1 MAYSLA
7 PEMSAPTAQS
17 PFASWGTA
25 RWAFIAWL
33 LCCAIMIWLF
43 RKDFGVLGFYDPDD
57 ALRLQEVRDWLAGQ
71 SFFDVS
77 QHRVNP
83 PVGGPMHWSRIVDL
97 PIGALVLLAR
107 PLIGPAYAEI
117 FACVVTPLLLLGGA
131 ACALYHMA
139 KRIGG
144 GEIALMSVVLLLA
157 TPTILIQYMPFR
169 IDHHG
174 WQISMAA
181 VALAGVFDP
190 RQRRGGIISALAI
203 ALWLQISSEGLPY
216 AALLAGLFGLRFLMA
231 RDQGLRFA
239 SYALTLGSAA
249 LALLAATRGLQ
260 APFDP
265 HCDVLSLAYVWP
277 LVIFSAATA
286 IGMAVIA
293 PTSTA
298 RRFAILSLGAGAAV
312 LLFAMVGGKCVSGD
326 PFQALGPIAYKHWYM
341 QIMEG
346 RPIWEQDLVKAGV
359 IALPSLIGLL
369 SAFLAMR
376 NAAPHSQERTAWLVL
391 IVLILGTAAV
401 AIMVMRA
408 LSVAHLAAL
417 PSTAW
422 LILRLLK
429 RIQASPK
436 SIVRIVG
443 SVSLMALTPAGIC
456 ALWGVA
462 VAKPDKPKSGLVSC
476 QSVPALRSLG
486 TVPAATLFAP
496 VDMGPDIL
504 VKTHHSV
511 IATGHHRNAAGITE
525 VIQGFMARPDAA
537 RGLIARLR
545 DGRGADYVIAC
556 NNLNEFNYYAKASP
570 HGLAAMLAKGRHPD
584 WLEPVSGEGPVRI
597 FRILPQSG
605 TKASATPFMQ

>member
-1 MAYSLA
+1 MVFSPA
-7 PEMSAPTAQS
+7 PETATPLAQS

-25 RWAFIAWL
+25 RWAFVAWL

-43 RKDFGVLGFYDPDD
+43 RRDFAVLAFHDPDD
-57 ALRLQEVRDWLAGQ
+57 ALRLQEVHDWLAGQ

-83 PVGGPMHWSRIVDL
+83 PFGGPMHWSRIVDL
-97 PIGALVLLAR
+97 PIGALILLAR
-107 PLIGPAYAEI
+107 PFVGAAHADI
-117 FACVVTPLLLLGGA
+117 FACVAAPLLLLGVA

-139 KRIGG
+139 KRIGA
-144 GEIALMSVVLLLA
+144 GEIALGSVVLLLA

-190 RQRRGGIISALAI
+190 RQRRGGMTSALAL

-231 RDQGLRFA
+231 GDQGPRFS

-249 LALLAATRGLQ
+249 LALLVATRGLQ

-265 HCDVLSLAYVWP
+265 HCDVLSAAYVWP
-277 LVIFSAATA
+277 LVAFSAATA
-286 IGMAVIA
+286 IGLAVIA

-298 RRFAILSLGAGAAV
+298 RRFALLSLGAGAAV
-312 LLFAMVGGKCVSGD
+312 LLFAMVGGQCVSGD

-341 QIMEG
+341 QVMEG

-359 IALPSLIGLL
+359 IVLPSLVGLL
-369 SAFLAMR
+369 SALLAAR
-376 NAAPHSQERTAWLVL
+376 HAAPDSRDRTAWLTLALL
-391 IVLILGTAAV
+391 IVGTAAV

-408 LSVAHLAAL
+408 LSVAHLTALAA
-417 PSTAW
+417 TAW
-422 LILRLLK
+422 LILRLWQ
-429 RIQASPK
+429 RIQASPRAL
-436 SIVRIVG
+436 VRILG
-443 SVSLMALTPAGIC
+443 SASLIALTPAGIC

-462 VAKPDKPKSGLVSC
+462 TAEADEPGSALAQC
-476 QSVPALRSLG
+476 QSMPALHALASL
-486 TVPAATLFAP
+486 PAATLFAP
-496 VDMGPDIL
+496 IDMGPDIL
-504 VKTHHSV
+504 LKTHHSV
-511 IATGHHRNAAGITE
+511 IATAHHRNAAGITE

-545 DGRGADYVIAC
+545 DGRGADYVIGC
-556 NNLNEFNYYAKASP
+556 DNLNEFTYYAKASP
-570 HGLAAMLAKGRHPD
+570 HGLAAMLGKGRHPD
-584 WLEPVSGEGPVRI
+584 WLTPVSGEGPVRI
-597 FRILPQSG
+597 YKIVR
-605 TKASATPFMQ
+605 